1 MIKLTEGGNA
11 FPDVEPFD
19 HKKIPAIT
27 KQIDKILDKANARAL
42 PIGSGATP
50 TPGKQSGDLDV
61 IVDADALANH
71 FQSTDI
77 KDVRKQLRAM
87 FDAAGFQTAQSGVS
101 VHVRAKVGGQAH
113 QVDIMIVKDAA
124 RAAGFHTH
132 SIPQGSP
139 YKGVH
144 KQIMIASLAK
154 EQNLLWSP
162 YEGLFTRDDA
172 GKKNKLLTNDID
184 DIAKTLLGD
193 DAKGSD
199 LGSVESMLAKL
210 PKDRA
215 DELMQRLSQDPA
227 WQKTIQKE
235 SAELVRIKRLSGLV

>member
-1 MIKLTEGGNA
+1 MILKEGGNA
-11 FPDVEPFD
+11 FKDTVSFD

-27 KQIDKILDKANARAL
+27 KQINKILNKAKAQAY

-50 TPGKQSGDLDV
+50 TPGKQSGDLDM
-61 IVDADALANH
+61 IVDADVLANY

-101 VHVRAKVGGQAH
+101 VHVRVEVDSEAH

-132 SIPQGSP
+132 QIPQGSP

-144 KQIMIASLAK
+144 KQIMIANLAK

-162 YEGLFTRDDA
+162 YEGLFTRNEQ
-172 GKKNKLLTNDID
+172 GKKNELLTNDLD

-193 DAKGSD
+193 NAKGSD

-210 PKDRA
+210 PKNRA
-215 DELMQRLSQDPA
+215 ENVMQILSQDPA
-227 WQKTIQKE
+227 WNKSLKTE
-235 SAELVRIKRLSGLV
+235 SLEIRRLKQLSGIV